1 MIQLKFGRKRFSE
14 PKRGESMDWLN
25 QQSGFSLLEVVL
37 VVGLVAMITIALGN
51 FIIEQFT
58 SWEVGTDQISSYDN
72 DDLFISYLERDR
84 ERAIAAYRNEEEQL
98 VLQLDFD
105 GDGDVD
111 QEVKYYQAG
120 TTLKRVTGSQ
130 DGLDFDGVDDYGAI
144 KNLYYNQDNYQGLTV
159 MAKLKTLD
167 SNGIIYSFD
176 RSEYFRFGIG
186 TYYGGGSGYDGELT
200 FNFTEPILSKFS
212 SSETKD
218 LAWSEGV
225 KINSTDPNI
234 TTINDGQEHIVAVV
248 LDNSNGQIKMYID
261 GVGKEFNSV
270 GVRST
275 FGSGLTRY
283 GIIGTGSE
291 ASSFNG
297 SKVPATHFN
306 GNLYWIKQWDR
317 ALSTTEVQNQSSTDG
332 LQLDYDFNQIQAN
345 TVEDQSGNQNDAVI
359 YKDDL
364 SNSIAGKQIVSKKVN
379 NFEFSIANGQLE
391 IIVEN
396 YKGDNQQNTEFT
408 SRVLELNQ
416 YQTQWEKKHYLE
428 LNGSGDYSAIKN
440 QKYAGQDYSEL
451 TLLAKVVTTEDQGII
466 YSFDRSEYF
475 RMGVGSAGDNGKLT
489 FNFTDNQGT
498 IHDLSGTTDVS
509 DGNIHLLAVTFD
521 RGLVKMYLD
530 GQLEQEFSGFNS
542 TLGTGVTRYGFMGT
556 GSKAAK
562 FNGDH
567 RPEEYFAG
575 QIHWLQ
581 HWNRALSQQE
591 IKYYSQNQP
600 TSELEGLQAYYNYI
614 NPDTGIFYDSAQN
627 ADAVIF
633 GEQIKKINN

>member
-1 MIQLKFGRKRFSE
+1 MMIQLKSGLRLFSE
-14 PKRGESMDWLN
+14 QKRGESMAWYN
-25 QQSGFSLLEVVL
+25 EQSGFSLLEAVL

-51 FIIEQFT
+51 FIIEQFD
-58 SWEVGTDQISSYDN
+58 SWEVGTNQITSYDN
-72 DDLFISYLERDR
+72 NDLFITYLERDR
-84 ERAIAAYRNEEEQL
+84 KRAIAAYRNDDDQL

-120 TTLKRVTGSQ
+120 NAVKRFSGKQ
-130 DGLDFDGVDDYGAI
+130 DGLELDGVDDYGAI
-144 KNLYYNQDNYQGLTV
+144 ENLYYNQDNYQGLTV

-186 TYYGGGSGYDGELT
+186 TSSGGGAGNDGELT
-200 FNFTEPILSKFS
+200 FNFTEPILAKFS

-218 LAWSEGV
+218 LAWSNGV
-225 KINSTDPNI
+225 KINSADPDI
-234 TTINDGQEHIVAVV
+234 TTINNGQEHIVTVV
-248 LDNSNGQIKMYID
+248 LDNEDNQVRMYID
-261 GVGKEFNSV
+261 DYGKEFNNI
-270 GVRST
+270 GVRDT

-291 ASSFNG
+291 ASIFNG
-297 SKVPATHFN
+297 SKVPASYLK

-317 ALSTTEVQNQSSTDG
+317 ALSTSEVRNHSSTAG
-332 LQLDYDFNQIQAN
+332 LQFDYDFNQIQAN
-345 TVEDQSGNQNDAVI
+345 IVEDQSSNQNDAVI

-364 SNSIAGKQIVSKKVN
+364 SNSTAKNQIVSKQVN
-379 NFEFSIANGQLE
+379 NFEFSIANEQIE

-416 YQTQWEKKHYLE
+416 YQIQPEKKHYLE

-440 QKYAGQDYSEL
+440 HKYAGQDYSEL
-451 TLLAKVVTTEDQGII
+451 TLLAQVVATEDQGII

-475 RMGVGSAGDNGKLT
+475 RFGIGSAGDNGKLT

-521 RGLVKMYLD
+521 HGLVKMYID
-530 GQLEQEFSGFNS
+530 GQLEQEFSGFNPFF
-542 TLGTGVTRYGFMGT
+542 GTGVTRYGFMGT
-556 GSKAAK
+556 GSEAEK

-567 RPEEYFAG
+567 RPEEYFTG

-581 HWNRALSQQE
+581 QWNRALSQQE
-591 IKYYSQNQP
+591 IKYYSSNQP
-600 TSELEGLQAYYNYI
+600 TSELEDLQAYYNYI
-614 NPDTGIFYDSAQN
+614 NPDTGIFYDSAN
-627 ADAVIF
+627 DADAVIF
-633 GEQIKKINN
+633 GEQIKKY